1 MHSGGLRLTA
11 KAVIAA
17 AFLSLF
23 CSASAAFATPG
34 LWVVKSPTVT
44 IYLFGTIHL
53 LQQNQDWE
61 TPAVREALAAS
72 DQIWFEAPDFEDT
85 ATAQK
90 LIPAL
95 GYDAQHP
102 LSTLLPPKALARLRR
117 DASAA
122 GLPQGEATLE
132 PMRPWLAAL
141 ALADAQMVHA
151 GFDPNAGVE
160 HALLDQ
166 WRDSRKPVR
175 GFETLEQQLH
185 FFADMPP
192 QLQEEVLENTLEEFD
207 QGVEKLKAIV
217 AAWMKGDQ
225 KTITGLIIDELR
237 KPFPDLYRTLIV
249 ARNERWAERIA
260 GMLKENGVR
269 FVAVGAGHLAG
280 PESVQTKLSAR
291 GIPVELV
298 SVDRAEP
305 SLRPSR

>member
-1 MHSGGLRLTA
+1 
-11 KAVIAA
+11 VIAA
-17 AFLSLF
+17 AFLLILG
-23 CSASAAFATPG
+23 SASAALAAPS
-34 LWVVKSPTVT
+34 LWAVKSPTAT

-53 LQQNQDWE
+53 LQQNRDWE
-61 TPAVREALAAS
+61 TAAVKAALAAS
-72 DQIWFEAPDFEDT
+72 EEIWFEAPDFEDT
-85 ATAQK
+85 ATARK
-90 LIPAL
+90 LVPEL
-95 GYDAQHP
+95 GYDPGHP

-141 ALADAQMVHA
+141 ALADAQMLHA

-160 HALLDQ
+160 HALFDQ
-166 WRDSRKPVR
+166 WSESRKPVR

-192 QLQEEVLENTLEEFD
+192 QLQKEVLENTLDEFD

-225 KTITGLIIDELR
+225 KTIANLIVDELR

-249 ARNERWAERIA
+249 ARNERWAESIA
-260 GMLKENGVR
+260 GMLTESGVR

-280 PESVQTKLSAR
+280 PESVQAKLTAR
-291 GIPVELV
+291 GIPVALV
-298 SVDRAEP
+298 SAKGFEP
-305 SLRPSR
+305 AAQPPR